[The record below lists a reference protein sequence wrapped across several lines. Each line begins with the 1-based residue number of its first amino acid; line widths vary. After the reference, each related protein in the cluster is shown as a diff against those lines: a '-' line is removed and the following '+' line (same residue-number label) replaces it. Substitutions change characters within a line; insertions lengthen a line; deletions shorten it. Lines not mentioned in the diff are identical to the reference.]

1 MNNKLIDDLFIA
13 STAGALNTYY
23 SSAVPIGGDNGVM
36 IELWVNTL
44 GGSLDTPGISLHAE
58 GSNDGVN
65 FDSTA
70 VVSTGP
76 VTTGPS
82 WTVGPASGVTVWRV
96 RRSGSARPCFPSA
109 RLLRIAKGASSWG
122 CGARWA
128 RPHGS
133 PLTPWAACRSPIV
146 ARCK

>member
-13 STAGALNTYY
+13 STAGALSTYY

-44 GGSLDTPGISLHAE
+44 GGSLDTPGINLHAE

-82 WTVGPASGVTVWRV
+82 WTVGPASGVTPWAWLRL
-96 RRSGSARPCFPSA
+96 RIEITGDPDASALVSA
-109 RLLRIAKGASSWG
+109 LLRTYRAG
-122 CGARWA
+122 
-128 RPHGS
+128 
-133 PLTPWAACRSPIV
+133 
-146 ARCK
+146 